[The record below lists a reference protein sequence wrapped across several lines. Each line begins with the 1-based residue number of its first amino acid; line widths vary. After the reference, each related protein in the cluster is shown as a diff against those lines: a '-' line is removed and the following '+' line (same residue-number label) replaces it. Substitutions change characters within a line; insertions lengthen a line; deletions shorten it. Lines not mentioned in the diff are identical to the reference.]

1 VTADDFVRLAKALR
15 ELGAASVEAHGY
27 KAVFPVA
34 VPLNRA
40 QVGDAAQH
48 ESAPVPTTP
57 EEIRAARRARALGL
71 K

>member
-1 VTADDFVRLAKALR
+1 MTADDFVRLTKALR
-15 ELGAASVEAHGY
+15 ELGAA
-27 KAVFPVA
+27 FPVA
-34 VPLNRA
+34 VSLNRA
-40 QVGDAAQH
+40 PVGDANQH